1 MIGLQLPADLRDPVV
16 LCLGAHCDDIE
27 IGCAGAL
34 MTLSERHPLLKM
46 HWVVFTAEGQR
57 EAETR
62 AAAQRLARRPDQ
74 ITVEVHAL
82 RPSWLPTRWGEA
94 KEVME
99 SVRRRWQPHMIFTH
113 RLEDRHQDHRTI
125 AELTWNSFRDHLVLE
140 YEISKYEGDL
150 GQPNLYVP
158 LSRRV
163 AEAKVNMLMQCFP
176 SQHGHDWFDADTFN
190 GLMRLRGLECR
201 APERYAEAFH
211 ARKLIL

>member
-34 MTLSERHPLLKM
+34 LTLSERYPLLKM

-62 AAAQRLARRPDQ
+62 AAAQRLARRPEQ

-94 KEVME
+94 KEIME

-150 GQPNLYVP
+150 GQPNVYVP

-163 AEAKVNMLMQCFP
+163 AEAKVAMLMQCFP
-176 SQHGHDWFDADTFN
+176 SQHGHDWFDDDTFN

-211 ARKLIL
+211 ARKLVL

>member
-82 RPSWLPTRWGEA
+82 RPSWLPTRWSEA
-94 KEVME
+94 KEIME

-140 YEISKYEGDL
+140 YEIPKYEGDL

-211 ARKLIL
+211 ARKLVL

>member
-1 MIGLQLPADLRDPVV
+1 MIGLQLPSEVRNPVV

-34 MTLSERHPLLKM
+34 ITLAARHPTLTM
-46 HWVVFTAEGQR
+46 HWVVLSGAGER

-62 AAAQRLARRPDQ
+62 AAAARLMPDPGR

-82 RPSWLPTRWGEA
+82 PPSWLPAHWSEA
-94 KEVME
+94 KQIME
-99 SVRRRWQPHMIFTH
+99 GLRRRCQPHLVFTH
-113 RLEDRHQDHRTI
+113 RLDDRHQDHRTV

-140 YEISKYEGDL
+140 YEIPKYEGDL

-158 LSRRV
+158 LTRQA
-163 AEAKVNMLMQCFP
+163 AEAKVAMLMQCFP
-176 SQHGHDWFDADTFN
+176 SQHGHDWFDAETFN

-201 APERYAEAFH
+201 APERFAEAFH
-211 ARKLIL
+211 ARKMIL

>member
-27 IGCAGAL
+27 IGCAGTL

-62 AAAQRLARRPDQ
+62 AAAQLLARRPDQ
-74 ITVEVHAL
+74 ITVDVHAL
-82 RPSWLPTRWGEA
+82 PPSWLPTRWSEA
-94 KEVME
+94 KEIME
-99 SVRRRWQPHMIFTH
+99 GVRRRWQPHLVFTH